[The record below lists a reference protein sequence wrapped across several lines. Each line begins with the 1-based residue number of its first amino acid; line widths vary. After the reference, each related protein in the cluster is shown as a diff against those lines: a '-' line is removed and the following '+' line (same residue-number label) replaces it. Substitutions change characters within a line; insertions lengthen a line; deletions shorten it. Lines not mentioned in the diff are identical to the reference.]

1 MEKTAFDDKAPQDE
15 RIDALGQLQ
24 KAHAPKALTD
34 LISAHSLTPV
44 IEWIRADLEDQAIM
58 KSLSKQNVI
67 PFPADRARQSGGRGM
82 QSVYLDD
89 FQIHI
94 NGDYYEKPGVFTF
107 DSMRDMVEQTPILNA
122 VIMTRIR
129 QIQRFCHVSGNDKPG
144 FSVRLKDDD
153 EHPSKDEQ
161 ESIKSLQTFFVNCGW
176 ETKPRRRQRLRRD
189 NFAGFMAKLVRDTLT
204 LDSMPIETEFK
215 RDKSLGI
222 DGIYAVDGATI
233 RLCSEEGYRGD
244 DEIFA
249 LQVVQGR
256 VRSAYTYE
264 DLIYVPR
271 NPRTDVLVGGYG
283 LGETELLIRV
293 VTGFL
298 NAFSYNT
305 KYFDAN
311 AIPKGMLHLS
321 GDYSEQDIAAFKR
334 YWNAMVKGVSNA
346 WTLPVMVSKDQ
357 ESKAAFERFGVEQ
370 NEMMFSKWM
379 TFLTSII
386 CAIYGIGPDEINFE
400 SFTAG
405 NTSSLSGNDTEEK
418 ITNSKDKGLTPLLTY
433 FSDIMTDYIVSDFGD
448 KYAFIWN
455 GLEDE
460 DPKQSFEE
468 VKLCGT
474 VNELRAAR
482 GEEGI
487 TESWGEAPL
496 NPTLIP
502 VWQAEQQ
509 QDFGEPG
516 EAPDGGMPGAEPAQ
530 PGEGGDDFGTPG
542 DDTGD
547 TGDSAGGGAQPAA
560 QMGGA
565 EDVENSFAK
574 ALDTIVGESF
584 GLPAYVV
591 TEF

>member
-1 MEKTAFDDKAPQDE
+1 
-15 RIDALGQLQ
+15 
-24 KAHAPKALTD
+24 
-34 LISAHSLTPV
+34 
-44 IEWIRADLEDQAIM
+44 
-58 KSLSKQNVI
+58 
-67 PFPADRARQSGGRGM
+67 M

-89 FQIHI
+89 FQVHI
-94 NGDYYEKPGVFTF
+94 NGDYYEKPGMFTF
-107 DSMRDMVEQTPILNA
+107 DSMRSMVEQTPILNA

-129 QIQRFCHVSGNDKPG
+129 QVQRFCHVSSHDMPG
-144 FSVRLKDDD
+144 FSIRLKDDD
-153 EHPSKDEQ
+153 NHPSKDEQ
-161 ESIKSLQTFFVNCGW
+161 TSIASLQNFFLNCGW
-176 ETKPRRRQRLRRD
+176 ETNPRRRQRMRRD
-189 NFAGFMAKLVRDTLT
+189 NFSGFMAKLVRDTLT

-215 RDKSLGI
+215 RDRSLGI

-233 RLCSEEGYRGD
+233 RLCSEEGYQGD

-305 KYFDAN
+305 KYFDSN
-311 AIPKGMLHLS
+311 AIPKGMLHLT
-321 GDYSEQDIAAFKR
+321 GNYADQDIAAFKR

-346 WTLPVMVSKDQ
+346 WNLPVMVSKDQ
-357 ESKAAFERFGVEQ
+357 ESKVGFEKFGVEE

-386 CAIYGIGPDEINFE
+386 CAIYSIGPEEINFE

-405 NTSSLSGNDTEEK
+405 HSSLSGSDTEEK
-418 ITNSKDKGLTPLLTY
+418 LTSSKDKGLQPLLTY
-433 FSDIMTDYIVSDFGD
+433 FADTLTDYVVSDFGD
-448 KYAFIWN
+448 KYCFGFN
-455 GLEDE
+455 GLD
-460 DPKQSFEE
+460 DQDKKQAFEE

-482 GEEGI
+482 GEEKADGA
-487 TESWGEAPL
+487 WGDAPL
-496 NPTLIP
+496 NATLIA

-516 EAPDGGMPGAEPAQ
+516 EEPTPGQQQQGATPQ
-530 PGEGGDDFGTPG
+530 GDDFGTPG
-542 DDTGD
+542 DKPMPPGAGPATADR
-547 TGDSAGGGAQPAA
+547 SGGGAQS
-560 QMGGA
+560 GGG
-565 EDVENSFAK
+565 EPGSK
-574 ALDTIVGESF
+574 A
-584 GLPAYVV
+584 GLPAAGAGTPPPPEEKEDGNDEVIAKGFGMPAYVID
-591 TEF
+591 EF

>member
-1 MEKTAFDDKAPQDE
+1 MEKTAFDDNAPPDE
-15 RIDALGQLQ
+15 RIEALGQLQ
-24 KAHAPKALTD
+24 KAHAPRVLTD
-34 LISAHSLTPV
+34 LISRSELTPV
-44 IEWIRADLEDQAIM
+44 IEWIKNDMEDQAM
-58 KSLSKQNVI
+58 AKSLVKQNVI
-67 PFPADRARQSGGRGM
+67 PFPEDRAKKNKQGM
-82 QSVYLDD
+82 QSVFLDD
-89 FQIHI
+89 FQINI
-94 NGDYYEKPGVFTF
+94 NGDYFEKPGIFTY

-129 QIQRFCHVSGNDKPG
+129 QIQRFCHISGNDKPG
-144 FSVRLKDDD
+144 FSIRLKDDEAHPNTD
-153 EHPSKDEQ
+153 EK
-161 ESIKSLQTFFVNCGW
+161 ESIKSLQNFFLNCGW
-176 ETKPRRRQRLRRD
+176 EPNPRRRQRLKRA
-189 NFAGFMAKLVRDTLT
+189 NFAGFMAKLVRDSLT
-204 LDSMPIETEFK
+204 LDSAPIETEYK
-215 RDKSLGI
+215 RDRSLGI
-222 DGIYAVDGATI
+222 DGLYAVDGATI

-321 GDYSEQDIAAFKR
+321 GDYSEPDIAAFKR

-405 NTSSLSGNDTEEK
+405 HSSLSGSDTEEK
-418 ITNSKDKGLTPLLTY
+418 LSESKDKGLVPLLTY

-487 TESWGEAPL
+487 TEAWGEAPL
-496 NPTLIP
+496 NPVLVP

-516 EAPDGGMPGAEPAQ
+516 DAPEGQMPGAEPQ
-530 PGEGGDDFGTPG
+530 GGPEGEDFGQPEG
-542 DDTGD
+542 AGGED
-547 TGDSAGGGAQPAA
+547 AGGGA
-560 QMGGA
+560 GGTPPPPEMA
-565 EDVENSFAK
+565 NASENDQSFAK
-574 ALDTIVGESF
+574 SLDTLVNESF

-591 TEF
+591 SEF